1 MLSEVEKL
9 KLPDMVIP
17 DNVLESGKK
26 SFTVPVPSRP
36 GVDCLAKNIEVK
48 FYPHP
53 GRNLCLCFVT
63 VRNQRDMYSIH

>member
-1 MLSEVEKL
+1 VLSEVEKL

-36 GVDCLAKNIEVK
+36 GVDWPKILKSNSTRILAETCACV
-48 FYPHP
+48 
-53 GRNLCLCFVT
+53 LS
-63 VRNQRDMYSIH
+63 Q